1 MKRSFL
7 LYFLISVMGVLF
19 IGRLFQLQIVKSR
32 NYNPVKNSAVKV
44 MFDFPERGYIYDRN
58 GELLVANQL
67 SYDVTIVPNEVIPL
81 DTIELCSLLKI
92 TKEDFLKRFNKAV
105 NYAPWLESVFLK
117 QLAKEDFA
125 FLQEKLHKFQGFN
138 IQKRIIRNYPIKSA
152 ANILG
157 YINEVNEIV
166 AKNDDYYEQGEL
178 IGKAGVEAQ
187 YEKELRGKKGKKYFR
202 RDRLN
207 KIMGTFKNGMYDSL
221 SVNGKDITL
230 TIDSNLQQY
239 GESLMKGKR
248 GGIIALEPSS
258 GEILALIT
266 APSYDP
272 NMMVGRLRSP
282 NSVKLLGDTINKP
295 MYDRGLK
302 GTYAPGSPFKLI
314 NALIGL
320 QEGVINEN
328 SRFYCNGGYRY
339 GNRKKEFMKCHCDI
353 FGKPIELH
361 SAISKSCNSY
371 FANTYKRIIEKNN
384 NPNEGMNNWS
394 SHVRSFG
401 LGNYLGY
408 DLPEGDKGLIPNG
421 EYYSRMYKYKWN
433 ASTNISNAIG
443 QGEVLT
449 TPIQLANV
457 TAAIANR
464 GFFFTP
470 HVVKNIDNKIISD
483 SVYMHPKQTSID
495 KEHFEPIIE
504 GMHEVFKTGTASWVN
519 IKGIDIVGK
528 TGTSENFTKVN
539 GKKIKLPDHSILV
552 AFAPK
557 NNPKIAVA
565 VFIENGGFGSTVAAP
580 ITSLLIE
587 KYLTGQVKRKWIED
601 RMLATDLSSIYQS
614 QIKEPNKVEAGTK

>member
-7 LYFLISVMGVLF
+7 LYFLISVIGVLF
-19 IGRLFQLQIVKSR
+19 IGRLFQLQILKSR
-32 NYNPVKNSAVKV
+32 DYNPVKNSAVKV

-92 TKEDFLKRFNKAV
+92 TKEDFLKRFKKAV

-187 YEKELRGKKGKKYFR
+187 YEKVLRGKKGKKYFR

-221 SVNGKDITL
+221 PVNGKDITL

-328 SRFYCNGGYRY
+328 SHFYCNGGYRY

-371 FANTYKRIIEKNN
+371 FANTYKRIIEK
-384 NPNEGMNNWS
+384 
-394 SHVRSFG
+394 
-401 LGNYLGY
+401 
-408 DLPEGDKGLIPNG
+408 
-421 EYYSRMYKYKWN
+421 
-433 ASTNISNAIG
+433 
-443 QGEVLT
+443 T
-449 TPIQLANV
+449 TPQLKA
-457 TAAIANR
+457 
-464 GFFFTP
+464 
-470 HVVKNIDNKIISD
+470 
-483 SVYMHPKQTSID
+483 
-495 KEHFEPIIE
+495 
-504 GMHEVFKTGTASWVN
+504 
-519 IKGIDIVGK
+519 
-528 TGTSENFTKVN
+528 
-539 GKKIKLPDHSILV
+539 
-552 AFAPK
+552 
-557 NNPKIAVA
+557 
-565 VFIENGGFGSTVAAP
+565 
-580 ITSLLIE
+580 
-587 KYLTGQVKRKWIED
+587 
-601 RMLATDLSSIYQS
+601 
-614 QIKEPNKVEAGTK
+614 

>member
-7 LYFLISVMGVLF
+7 LYFLITLIGILF
-19 IGRLFQLQIVKSR
+19 VGRLFQLQVVR
-32 NYNPVKNSAVKV
+32 GRDYNPVKTSAVKV
-44 MFDFPERGYIYDRN
+44 KFDLPERGYIYDRN

-67 SYDVTIVPNEVIPL
+67 SYDVTIVPNEVTSL
-81 DTIELCSLLKI
+81 DTIEFCALLKI
-92 TKEDFLKRFNKAV
+92 TKENFIKRFKKAE

-138 IQKRIIRNYPIKSA
+138 IQKRVIRNYPIKSA

-157 YINEVNEIV
+157 YINEVNELI
-166 AKNDDYYEQGEL
+166 AKKDNYYQQGEL

-187 YEKELRGKKGKKYFR
+187 YEKVLRGKKGKKYFR
-202 RDRLN
+202 RDRFN
-207 KIMGTFKNGMYDSL
+207 KIKGPFKNGIYDSIA
-221 SVNGKDITL
+221 VNGKDITL
-230 TIDSNLQQY
+230 TIDSKLQQY
-239 GESLMKGKR
+239 GEYLMKGKR

-258 GEILALIT
+258 GEILALVT
-266 APSYDP
+266 SPSYDP

-282 NSVKLLGDTINKP
+282 NSVKLIGDSINKP

-302 GTYAPGSPFKLI
+302 GTYPPGSPFKLV

-320 QEGVINEN
+320 QEDVIDEN
-328 SRFYCNGGYRY
+328 THFVCNGGYRY
-339 GNRKKEFMKCHCDI
+339 GNRKNEFMKCHCDI
-353 FGKPIELH
+353 YGKPIQLN

-371 FANTYKRIIEKNN
+371 FANTYKRIIEKNKN
-384 NPNEGMNNWS
+384 STSGMNTWS
-394 SHVRSFG
+394 THVKSFG

-408 DLPEGDKGLIPNG
+408 DLPEGDKGLIPDG
-421 EYYSRMYKYKWN
+421 EYYNSMYKHRWN

-464 GFFFTP
+464 GFFHTP
-470 HVVKNIDNKIISD
+470 HIVKKINNQAISD
-483 SVYMHPKQTSID
+483 SSYTTPKHTTID
-495 KEHFEPIIE
+495 KKHFEPIIE

-519 IKGIDIVGK
+519 IEGIDIVGK
-528 TGTSENFTKVN
+528 TGTSENFMRVG
-539 GKKIKLPDHSILV
+539 GKKTKLPDHSILV

-580 ITSLLIE
+580 ITSLMIE
-587 KYLTGQVKRKWIED
+587 KYLTGRVNRKWIED
-601 RMLATDLSSIYQS
+601 RMIKTDLSPIYERQTIA
-614 QIKEPNKVEAGTK
+614 IKEIETGKK

>member
-7 LYFLISVMGVLF
+7 LYFLITLIGILF
-19 IGRLFQLQIVKSR
+19 VGRLFQLQVVR
-32 NYNPVKNSAVKV
+32 GRDYNPVKTSAVKV
-44 MFDFPERGYIYDRN
+44 KFDLPERGYIYDRN

-67 SYDVTIVPNEVIPL
+67 SYDVTIVPNEVTSL
-81 DTIELCSLLKI
+81 DTIEFCALLKI
-92 TKEDFLKRFNKAV
+92 TKENFIKRFKKAE

-138 IQKRIIRNYPIKSA
+138 IQKRVIRNYPIKSA

-157 YINEVNEIV
+157 YINEVNELI
-166 AKNDDYYEQGEL
+166 AKKDNYYQQGEL

-187 YEKELRGKKGKKYFR
+187 YEKVLRGKKGKKYFR
-202 RDRLN
+202 RDRFN
-207 KIMGTFKNGMYDSL
+207 KIKGPFKNGIYDSIA
-221 SVNGKDITL
+221 VNGKDITL
-230 TIDSNLQQY
+230 TIDSKLQQY
-239 GESLMKGKR
+239 GEYLMKGKR

-258 GEILALIT
+258 GEILALVT
-266 APSYDP
+266 SPSYDP

-282 NSVKLLGDTINKP
+282 NSVKLIGDSINKP

-302 GTYAPGSPFKLI
+302 GTYPPGSPFKLV

-320 QEGVINEN
+320 QEDVIDEN
-328 SRFYCNGGYRY
+328 THFVCNGGYRY
-339 GNRKKEFMKCHCDI
+339 GNRKNEFMKCHCDI
-353 FGKPIELH
+353 YGKPIQLN

-371 FANTYKRIIEKNN
+371 FANTYKRIIEKNKN
-384 NPNEGMNNWS
+384 STSGMNTWS
-394 SHVRSFG
+394 THVKSFG

-408 DLPEGDKGLIPNG
+408 DLPEGDKGLIPDG
-421 EYYSRMYKYKWN
+421 EYYNSMYKHRWN

-464 GFFFTP
+464 GFFHTP
-470 HVVKNIDNKIISD
+470 HIVKKINSQAITD
-483 SVYMHPKQTSID
+483 SSYTTPKHTTID
-495 KEHFEPIIE
+495 KKHFEPIIE

-519 IKGIDIVGK
+519 IEGIDIVGK
-528 TGTSENFTKVN
+528 TGTSENFMRVG
-539 GKKIKLPDHSILV
+539 GKKTKLPDHSILV

-580 ITSLLIE
+580 ITSLMIE
-587 KYLTGQVKRKWIED
+587 KYLTGRVNRKWIED
-601 RMLATDLSSIYQS
+601 RMIKTDLSPIYERQTIA
-614 QIKEPNKVEAGTK
+614 IKEIETGEK

>member
-7 LYFLISVMGVLF
+7 LYFLITLIGILF
-19 IGRLFQLQIVKSR
+19 VGRLFQLQVVRGK

-44 MFDFPERGYIYDRN
+44 KFDMPERGYVYDRN

-67 SYDVTIVPNEVIPL
+67 SYDVTIVPNEVTPL
-81 DTIELCSLLKI
+81 DTIEFCSLLKI
-92 TKEDFLKRFNKAV
+92 SKENFIKRFKKAE

-125 FLQEKLHKFQGFN
+125 FLQEKLHKFQGFY
-138 IQKRIIRNYPIKSA
+138 IQKRVIRNYPIKSA

-157 YINEVNEIV
+157 YINEVNELI
-166 AKNDDYYEQGEL
+166 AKKDNYYQQGEL
-178 IGKAGVEAQ
+178 IGKAGIEAQ
-187 YEKELRGKKGKKYFR
+187 YEKVLRGKKGKKYFR
-202 RDRLN
+202 RDRFN
-207 KIMGTFKNGMYDSL
+207 KIKGPFKNGIYDSIA
-221 SVNGKDITL
+221 VNGKDITL
-230 TIDSNLQQY
+230 TIDSKLQQY
-239 GESLMKGKR
+239 GEYLMKGKR

-258 GEILALIT
+258 GEILALVT
-266 APSYDP
+266 SPSYDP

-282 NSVKLLGDTINKP
+282 NSVKLIGDTINKP

-302 GTYAPGSPFKLI
+302 GTYPPGSPFKLV

-320 QEGVINEN
+320 QENVIDEN
-328 SRFYCNGGYRY
+328 THFFCNGGYRY
-339 GNRKKEFMKCHCDI
+339 GNRKNEFMKCHCDI
-353 FGKPIELH
+353 YGKPIQLN

-371 FANTYKRIIEKNN
+371 FANTYKRIIEKDKNSTN
-384 NPNEGMNNWS
+384 GMNNWS
-394 SHVRSFG
+394 THVKSFG

-408 DLPEGDKGLIPNG
+408 DLPEGDKGLIHNG
-421 EYYSRMYKYKWN
+421 DYYNRMYTYRWN

-464 GFFFTP
+464 GFFYTP
-470 HVVKNIDNKIISD
+470 HVVKKIDNQAITD
-483 SVYMHPKQTSID
+483 SSYTTPKYTTIE
-495 KEHFEPIIE
+495 KKHFEPIIQ

-519 IKGIDIVGK
+519 IEGIDIVGK
-528 TGTSENFTKVN
+528 TGTSENFMRV
-539 GKKIKLPDHSILV
+539 GRKKIKLLDHSILV

-557 NNPKIAVA
+557 NDPKIAVA

-580 ITSLLIE
+580 ITSLMIE
-587 KYLTGQVKRKWIED
+587 KYLRGMISRKWIEE
-601 RMLATDLSSIYQS
+601 RMLKTDLSPIYERQTIALK
-614 QIKEPNKVEAGTK
+614 QIETETK

>member
-7 LYFLISVMGVLF
+7 LYFLITLIGILF
-19 IGRLFQLQIVKSR
+19 VGRLFQLQIVRGK
-32 NYNPVKNSAVKV
+32 NYNPVKTSAVKIK
-44 MFDFPERGYIYDRN
+44 FDLPERGYIFDRN

-67 SYDVTIVPNEVIPL
+67 SYDVTILPNEVTPL
-81 DTIELCSLLKI
+81 DTIEFCALLKI
-92 TKEDFLKRFNKAV
+92 SKEDFIRRFKKAE

-138 IQKRIIRNYPIKSA
+138 IQKRVIRNYPIKSA

-157 YINEVNEIV
+157 YINEVNELI
-166 AKNDDYYEQGEL
+166 AKKDNYYQQGEL

-187 YEKELRGKKGKKYFR
+187 YEKVLRGKKGKKHFR
-202 RDRLN
+202 RDRFN
-207 KIMGTFKNGMYDSL
+207 KIMGPFKNGIYDSIA
-221 SVNGKDITL
+221 VNGKDITL
-230 TIDSNLQQY
+230 TIDSKLQQY
-239 GESLMKGKR
+239 GEYLMNGKR

-258 GEILALIT
+258 GEILALVT
-266 APSYDP
+266 SPSYDP

-282 NSVKLLGDTINKP
+282 NSVKLIGDTINKP

-302 GTYAPGSPFKLI
+302 GTYPPGSPFKLV

-320 QEGVINEN
+320 QEKVIDEN
-328 SRFYCNGGYRY
+328 SHFFCNGGYRY
-339 GNRKKEFMKCHCDI
+339 GNRKNEFMKCHCDI
-353 FGKPIELH
+353 YGKPIQLK
-361 SAISKSCNSY
+361 SAISYSCNSY
-371 FANTYKRIIEKNN
+371 FANTYKRIIEKNKN
-384 NPNEGMNNWS
+384 SVNGMNNWS
-394 SHVRSFG
+394 THVKSFG

-421 EYYSRMYKYKWN
+421 DYYNRMYKHRWN

-464 GFFFTP
+464 GFFYTP
-470 HVVKNIDNKIISD
+470 HIVKKIDNQIITD
-483 SVYMHPKQTSID
+483 SAYTTRKYTTID
-495 KEHFEPIIE
+495 KKHFEPIIE
-504 GMHEVFKTGTASWVN
+504 GMHEVFKTGTASWVD
-519 IKGIDIVGK
+519 IEAIDIVGK
-528 TGTSENFTKVN
+528 TGTSENFMKI
-539 GKKIKLPDHSILV
+539 GRKKIKLPDHSILV

-557 NNPKIAVA
+557 DNPKIAVA

-587 KYLTGQVKRKWIED
+587 KYLTGVVSRKWIEN
-601 RMLATDLSSIYQS
+601 RMLKTDLSPIYKRQTIAS
-614 QIKEPNKVEAGTK
+614 KQIETGTK

>member
-1 MKRSFL
+1 MNRSFL
-7 LYFLISVMGVLF
+7 LYFLISIIGLIF

-32 NYNPVKNSAVKV
+32 NYNPVKTSAVKV
-44 MFDFPERGYIYDRN
+44 KFDFPERGYVYDRN
-58 GELLVANQL
+58 GDLLVANQL
-67 SYDVTIVPNEVIPL
+67 SYDVMIVPNEVITM
-81 DTIELCSLLKI
+81 DTLEFCSLLKI
-92 TKEDFLKRFNKAV
+92 TKKNFLKRYKKAE

-125 FLQEKLHKFQGFN
+125 FLQEKLHKFQGFY

-166 AKNDDYYEQGEL
+166 AKKDDYYQQGEL

-187 YEKELRGKKGKKYFR
+187 YEKILRGKKGKKYYR

-207 KIMGTFKNGMYDSL
+207 KIMGSFKNGLYDSIAI
-221 SVNGKDITL
+221 NGKDIIL
-230 TIDSNLQQY
+230 TIDSKLQEY
-239 GESLMKGKR
+239 GEYLMKGKR
-248 GGIIALEPSS
+248 GGIIALEPST
-258 GEILALIT
+258 GEILALVT
-266 APSYDP
+266 SPSYDP
-272 NMMVGRLRSP
+272 NMMVGRVRSP
-282 NSVKLLGDTINKP
+282 NSVKLIGDTINKP

-320 QEGVINEN
+320 QEQVIDEKTH
-328 SRFYCNGGYRY
+328 FYCYGGYRY

-353 FGKPIELH
+353 YGKPIQLNT
-361 SAISKSCNSY
+361 AISKSCNSY

-384 NPNEGMNNWS
+384 NPTEGMNNWS
-394 SHVRSFG
+394 THVKSFG

-408 DLPEGDKGLIPNG
+408 DLPEGDKGLIPDG
-421 EYYSRMYKYKWN
+421 DYYSKMYKYKWN

-449 TPIQLANV
+449 TPIQLANI

-464 GFFFTP
+464 GHFYTP
-470 HVVKNIDNKIISD
+470 HIVKKIDNKVITD
-483 SVYMHPKQTSID
+483 STYTTPKQTTID
-495 KEHFEPIIE
+495 EKHFEPIID

-528 TGTSENFTKVN
+528 TGTSENFTRVN
-539 GKKIKLPDHSILV
+539 GEKIKLPDHSILV

-557 NNPKIAVA
+557 DTPKIAVA
-565 VFIENGGFGSTVAAP
+565 VFIENGGYGATVAAP

-587 KYLTGQVKRKWIED
+587 KYLTGTIKRKWIED
-601 RMLATDLSSIYQS
+601 RMLKIDLSQVYQR
-614 QIKEPNKVEAGTK
+614 QILDHNSFEKGTK

>member
-7 LYFLISVMGVLF
+7 LYFLFTLIGILF
-19 IGRLFQLQIVKSR
+19 LGRLFQLQVIRGKD
-32 NYNPVKNSAVKV
+32 YNPVKNSAVKV
-44 MFDFPERGYIYDRN
+44 KFDLPERGYIYDRN

-67 SYDVTIVPNEVIPL
+67 SYDVTIVPNEVTPL
-81 DTIELCSLLKI
+81 DTIEFCSLLKI
-92 TKEDFLKRFNKAV
+92 SKENFIKRFKKAE

-138 IQKRIIRNYPIKSA
+138 IQKRVIRNYPIKSA

-157 YINEVNEIV
+157 YINEVNELV
-166 AKNDDYYEQGEL
+166 AKKDNYYQQGEL

-187 YEKELRGKKGKKYFR
+187 YEKVLRGKKGKKYFR
-202 RDRLN
+202 RDRFN
-207 KIMGTFKNGMYDSL
+207 KIKGPFKNGIYDSIA
-221 SVNGKDITL
+221 VNGKDITL
-230 TIDSNLQQY
+230 TIDSKLQQY
-239 GESLMKGKR
+239 GEYLMKGKR

-258 GEILALIT
+258 GEILALVT
-266 APSYDP
+266 SPSYDP

-282 NSVKLLGDTINKP
+282 NSVKLIGDSINKP

-302 GTYAPGSPFKLI
+302 GTYPPGSPFKLV

-320 QEGVINEN
+320 QEDVIDEN
-328 SRFYCNGGYRY
+328 THFFCNGGYRY
-339 GNRKKEFMKCHCDI
+339 GNRKNEFMKCHCDI
-353 FGKPIELH
+353 YGKPIQLN

-371 FANTYKRIIEKNN
+371 FANTYKRIIEKNKN
-384 NPNEGMNNWS
+384 STSGMNTWS
-394 SHVRSFG
+394 THVKSFG

-408 DLPEGDKGLIPNG
+408 DLPEGDKGLIPDG
-421 EYYSRMYKYKWN
+421 EYYNSMYKHRWN

-464 GFFFTP
+464 GFFHTP
-470 HVVKNIDNKIISD
+470 HIVKKINSQAITD
-483 SVYMHPKQTSID
+483 SSYTTPKHTTID
-495 KEHFEPIIE
+495 KKHFEPIIE

-519 IKGIDIVGK
+519 IEGIDIVGK
-528 TGTSENFTKVN
+528 TGTSENFMRVG
-539 GKKIKLPDHSILV
+539 GKKTKLPDHSILV

-580 ITSLLIE
+580 ITSLMIE
-587 KYLTGQVKRKWIED
+587 KYLTGRVNRKWIED
-601 RMLATDLSSIYQS
+601 RMIKTDLSPIYERQTIA
-614 QIKEPNKVEAGTK
+614 IKEIETGEK

>member
-7 LYFLISVMGVLF
+7 LYFLITLIGILF
-19 IGRLFQLQIVKSR
+19 VGRLFQLQVVR
-32 NYNPVKNSAVKV
+32 GRDYNPVKTSAVKV
-44 MFDFPERGYIYDRN
+44 KFDLPERGYIYDRN

-67 SYDVTIVPNEVIPL
+67 SYDVTIVPNEVTPL
-81 DTIELCSLLKI
+81 DTIEFCALLKI
-92 TKEDFLKRFNKAV
+92 TKENFIKRFKKAE

-138 IQKRIIRNYPIKSA
+138 IQKRVIRNYPIKSA

-157 YINEVNEIV
+157 YINEVNELI
-166 AKNDDYYEQGEL
+166 AKKDNYYQQGEL

-187 YEKELRGKKGKKYFR
+187 YEKVLRGKKGKKYFR
-202 RDRLN
+202 RDRFN
-207 KIMGTFKNGMYDSL
+207 KIKGPFKNGIYDSIA
-221 SVNGKDITL
+221 VNGKDITL
-230 TIDSNLQQY
+230 TIDSKLQQY
-239 GESLMKGKR
+239 GEYLMKGKR

-258 GEILALIT
+258 GEILALVT
-266 APSYDP
+266 SPSYDP

-282 NSVKLLGDTINKP
+282 NSVKLIGDSINKP

-302 GTYAPGSPFKLI
+302 GTYPPGSPFKLV

-320 QEGVINEN
+320 QEDVIDEN
-328 SRFYCNGGYRY
+328 THLVCNGGYRY
-339 GNRKKEFMKCHCDI
+339 GNRKNEFMKCHCDI
-353 FGKPIELH
+353 YGKPIQLN

-371 FANTYKRIIEKNN
+371 FANTYKRIIEKNKN
-384 NPNEGMNNWS
+384 STSGMNTWS
-394 SHVRSFG
+394 THVKSFG

-408 DLPEGDKGLIPNG
+408 DLPEGDKGLIPDG
-421 EYYSRMYKYKWN
+421 EYYNSMYKHRWN

-464 GFFFTP
+464 GFFHTP
-470 HVVKNIDNKIISD
+470 HIVKKINSQAITD
-483 SVYMHPKQTSID
+483 SSYTTPKHTTID
-495 KEHFEPIIE
+495 KKHFEPIIE

-519 IKGIDIVGK
+519 IEGIDIVGK
-528 TGTSENFTKVN
+528 TGTSENFMRV
-539 GKKIKLPDHSILV
+539 GAKKTKLPDHSILV

-580 ITSLLIE
+580 ITSLMIE
-587 KYLTGQVKRKWIED
+587 KYLTGRVNRKWIED
-601 RMLATDLSSIYQS
+601 RMLKTDLSPIYERQTIA
-614 QIKEPNKVEAGTK
+614 IKEIETGKK

>member
-7 LYFLISVMGVLF
+7 LYFLITLIGILF
-19 IGRLFQLQIVKSR
+19 VGRLFQLQVVR
-32 NYNPVKNSAVKV
+32 GQDYNPVKTSAVKV
-44 MFDFPERGYIYDRN
+44 KFDLPERGYIYDRN

-67 SYDVTIVPNEVIPL
+67 SYDVTIVPNEVTPL
-81 DTIELCSLLKI
+81 DTIEFCALLKI
-92 TKEDFLKRFNKAV
+92 TKENFIKRFKKAE

-138 IQKRIIRNYPIKSA
+138 IQKRVIRNYPIKSA

-157 YINEVNEIV
+157 YINEVNELI
-166 AKNDDYYEQGEL
+166 AKKDNYYQQGEL

-187 YEKELRGKKGKKYFR
+187 YEKVLRGKKGKKYFR
-202 RDRLN
+202 RDRFN
-207 KIMGTFKNGMYDSL
+207 KIKGPFKNGIYDSIA
-221 SVNGKDITL
+221 VNGKDITL
-230 TIDSNLQQY
+230 TIDSKLQQY
-239 GESLMKGKR
+239 GEYLMKGKR

-258 GEILALIT
+258 GEILALVT
-266 APSYDP
+266 SPSYDP

-282 NSVKLLGDTINKP
+282 NSVKLIGDSINKP

-302 GTYAPGSPFKLI
+302 GTYPPGSPFKLV

-320 QEGVINEN
+320 QEDVIDEN
-328 SRFYCNGGYRY
+328 THFVCNGGYRY
-339 GNRKKEFMKCHCDI
+339 GNRKNEFMKCHCDI
-353 FGKPIELH
+353 YGKPIQLN

-371 FANTYKRIIEKNN
+371 FANTYKRIIEKNKN
-384 NPNEGMNNWS
+384 STSGMNTWS
-394 SHVRSFG
+394 THVKSFG
-401 LGNYLGY
+401 LGKYLGY
-408 DLPEGDKGLIPNG
+408 DLPEGDKGLIPDG
-421 EYYSRMYKYKWN
+421 EYYNRMYKHRWN

-464 GFFFTP
+464 GFFHTP
-470 HVVKNIDNKIISD
+470 HIVKKINSQAITD
-483 SVYMHPKQTSID
+483 SSYTTPKHTTID
-495 KEHFEPIIE
+495 KKHFEPIIE

-519 IKGIDIVGK
+519 IEGIDIVGK
-528 TGTSENFTKVN
+528 TGTSENFMRVG
-539 GKKIKLPDHSILV
+539 GKKTKLPDHSILV

-580 ITSLLIE
+580 ITSLMIE
-587 KYLTGQVKRKWIED
+587 KYLTGRVNRKWIED
-601 RMLATDLSSIYQS
+601 RMIKTDLSPIYERQTIA
-614 QIKEPNKVEAGTK
+614 IKEIETGKK